1 MTSSKLINYT
11 TREFMS
17 DHELELYIV
26 KQNEIFT
33 LKVIQEF
40 TKARMLRRV
49 LTKLWNKECVHR
61 VGILFEY
68 KDEKAFANCQSLLE
82 KHFIPMVKTFI
93 TKVVGSRGVVVH
105 EFESEELKIY
115 NIN

>member
-17 DHELELYIV
+17 DHELEQYIA

-33 LKVIQEF
+33 LKVIEF
-40 TKARMLRRV
+40 TMAGMLRTI
-49 LTKLWNKECVHR
+49 LTKLWNKEGVQR

-68 KDEKAFANCQSLLE
+68 RDEKAFAACQSLLE
-82 KHFIPMVKTFI
+82 KHYIPMVKN
-93 TKVVGSRGVVVH
+93 V
-105 EFESEELKIY
+105 
-115 NIN
+115 

>member
-17 DHELELYIV
+17 DHELEQYIV

-33 LKVIQEF
+33 PKVVQEF
-40 TKARMLRRV
+40 TKAGMLRRV
-49 LTKLWNKECVHR
+49 LTRIWNKEGVAR

-68 KDEKAFANCQSLLE
+68 KDEKAFVAFHTLLD
-82 KHFIPMVKTFI
+82 KYNATKVKT
-93 TKVVGSRGVVVH
+93 VVKLNSWVNCDVTFH
-105 EFESEELKIY
+105 S
-115 NIN
+115 